1 MTPEKTAGERALYD
15 LVHLLNLP
23 ATSSKTG
30 HNLANLWFD
39 TDPDLI
45 QQLLQ
50 WSFSNLVSRQSD
62 SQESILENLMVLDPF
77 AGTGEVLKAAQGI
90 GMNAIG
96 IDINPIAW
104 FLAKTALEPAANRKL
119 QNGLKKLADRPGI
132 SEKSIQ
138 DELYDYYRTDCPCQ
152 NPHTEKA
159 HILKM
164 FWIQTV
170 ICSNPMCTK
179 RVPLFDDYIISQKK
193 NVLPFYPD
201 VRCPN
206 CDGIFDWDL
215 KYASPVSRAGLLVN
229 SLSESSGQG
238 RAQKQWTAGTAPV
251 ACPHCHALVTPD
263 ITGHEPESKKITTSI
278 LYCPYCGEVWQY
290 RGSLPENVRC
300 PACRSGYYPK
310 KGNIQQ
316 PDWYQCPHCGTID
329 KISLSLKELATEE
342 RFPVFPY
349 AIEGF
354 CPDCARAEWHPCL
367 IHLNQGYFFKKV
379 AANDLSHFLATTK
392 IWSQQQ
398 NRLEFPL
405 TKIILSRETQPLITG
420 NFFYW
425 FQLFNQRQLL
435 SLSGL
440 LAAIRQEPDK
450 SVQNQFLLAFL
461 KVLEH
466 NHLLAAFN
474 RTQNKVTGWFETQPL
489 AIPYRYTESNILGFP
504 DEPATFY
511 FFVGQIKKQHKI
523 SPVSDRSAGE
533 AKTSLWCSTL
543 TSLVQQ
549 NFLPMVDLILTE
561 LPTQLDSRFLNGS
574 DFYYVWLRLALK
586 DDFSFFSQEHVH
598 RVENINYFPRRKD
611 DVTLYF
617 HRIRNALH
625 QARGQLKPNRRMIV
639 IVPAQP
645 EKFWASLVETFFQA
659 GLAIDG
665 IIPVSNPIAGK
676 ATSTR
681 LKKMIFICRDW
692 YTVPQQSIPDWP
704 KFVDQIFNELEQAR
718 VAPNHPAE
726 IESWPEIVRRYWRIG
741 QVLGRL
747 QPFVASMLEARFPLS
762 QDQLFQ
768 LINMLHDWVNHPERN
783 LPTELKT
790 VDCISYLY
798 LAHFWSYSEITATE
812 LEGMCRGI
820 CDPDLLLEN
829 RILKRIQHK
838 LEVNYLV
845 IDPLSRYDYLQ
856 TKYQNLWQ
864 KLGVQTELFRL
875 SELPRI
881 HSGEILIDWVHL
893 LLGKLAYGEDIHF
906 WLGQHLQVVPRIR
919 ALAQF
924 WVAQPVPHRDLL
936 TKLLTE
942 LPQPA
947 E

>member
-1 MTPEKTAGERALYD
+1 MTPQKSDEKGAQLD
-15 LVHLLNLP
+15 LVQLLNRP
-23 ATSSKTG
+23 TASPKTG

-45 QQLLQ
+45 QHLLH
-50 WSFSNLVSRQSD
+50 WSLSDLVSRPPD
-62 SQESILENLMVLDPF
+62 SQKPTPEKLIVLDPF
-77 AGTGEVLKAAQGI
+77 VGTGEVLKAARQNNV
-90 GMNAIG
+90 NAIG

-104 FLAKTALEPAANRKL
+104 FLAKTALEPVANRKL
-119 QNGLKKLADRPGI
+119 QTGLKRLADRPGI
-132 SEKSIQ
+132 SEKAIQ
-138 DELYDYYRTDCPCQ
+138 EELYDYYRTDCPCQ

-179 RVPLFDDYIISQKK
+179 RVPLFDDFIISQKRNVMPFYA
-193 NVLPFYPD
+193 NVL
-201 VRCPN
+201 CPN
-206 CDGIFDWDL
+206 CGGVFDWDL
-215 KYASPVSRAGLLVN
+215 KHTSPVSRTGLLVN

-251 ACPHCHALVTPD
+251 TCPYCHALVTPD
-263 ITGHEPESKKITTSI
+263 IAGREPETKKITTSI
-278 LYCPYCGEVWQY
+278 LFCPYCQEVWQY
-290 RGSLPENVRC
+290 RGPLPENVRC

-379 AANDLSHFLATTK
+379 AANDLACFLATTK

-398 NRLEFPL
+398 TRLEFPL
-405 TKIILSRETQPLITG
+405 TKINLSRETQPLLAG

-435 SLSGL
+435 SLSEL

-450 SVQNQFLLAFL
+450 SVRNQFLLAFL

-489 AIPYRYTESNILGFP
+489 AIPYRYTESNIFGFP
-504 DEPATFY
+504 DETGSFL
-511 FFVGQIKKQHKI
+511 FFIGQLKKQHKVI
-523 SPVSDRSAGE
+523 SPDDQPAGE
-533 AKTSLWCSTL
+533 AKISLWCSSL

-549 NFLPMVDLILTE
+549 NFLPAVDLILSE
-561 LPTQLDSRFLNGS
+561 LPTQIDARFLNGS

-617 HRIRNALH
+617 HRIRNTLH
-625 QARGQLKPNRRMIV
+625 QARGQLKPNGRMIFILPV
-639 IVPAQP
+639 QP

-659 GLAIDG
+659 GLVIDG
-665 IIPVSNPIAGK
+665 IIPVSNPPAGK
-676 ATSTR
+676 PTSAR

-692 YTVPQQSIPDWP
+692 HTVPQQSVPDWP
-704 KFVDQIFNELEQAR
+704 QFVDLIYNELIQTRQLGTE
-718 VAPNHPAE
+718 PAE
-726 IESWPEIVRRYWRIG
+726 IESWPELTQRYWRIG
-741 QVLGRL
+741 QVLSRL
-747 QPFVASMLEARFPLS
+747 QPFVSSMLEAKFPMSLDRF
-762 QDQLFQ
+762 FQ
-768 LINMLHDWVNHPERN
+768 LINMLQDWVSHPERN
-783 LPTELKT
+783 LPDELKT
-790 VDCISYLY
+790 MDCITYLY
-798 LAHFWSYSEITATE
+798 LAHFGGCLEITSPE

-829 RILKRIQHK
+829 RILKRVQRK
-838 LEVNYLV
+838 LEVNYIV
-845 IDPLSRYDYLQ
+845 IDPLDRYDYLQ
-856 TKYQNLWQ
+856 TRYQNLWQ
-864 KLGVQTELFRL
+864 TFGVQAELFKL
-875 SELPRI
+875 TELPRI
-881 HSGEILIDWVHL
+881 HSGEISIDWVHL
-893 LLGKLAYGEDIHF
+893 LLGKLAYGEDIQL
-906 WLGQHLQVVPRIR
+906 WLGQHPQVVPRTR
-919 ALAQF
+919 AIAQF
-924 WVAQPVPHRDLL
+924 WISQPVPHRDLL
-936 TKLLTE
+936 TKLLAQ
-942 LPQPA
+942 LPQSG
-947 E
+947 